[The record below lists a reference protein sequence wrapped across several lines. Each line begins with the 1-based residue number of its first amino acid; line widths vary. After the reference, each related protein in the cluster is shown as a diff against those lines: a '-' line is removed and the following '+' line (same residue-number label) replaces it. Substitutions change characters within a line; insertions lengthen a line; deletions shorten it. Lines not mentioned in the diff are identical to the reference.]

1 MNRLGKGKQD
11 QDENQIKQG
20 IFMTLFKNKLNKKTT
35 KYKRNTRQQNS
46 VAQVMQNE
54 EEQDEEINTRKRIEV
69 TNEQLE
75 AIKKCAAVPKI
86 LTALYKAK
94 VIGKAEWSVFY
105 ELKGKYVKADE
116 FETRY
121 KKSKKI
127 KDLVNS

>member
-1 MNRLGKGKQD
+1 
-11 QDENQIKQG
+11 
-20 IFMTLFKNKLNKKTT
+20 MTLFKNKLNKKTT

-86 LTALYKAK
+86 LTALYKAE